1 MELLDAS
8 LTRYCHCGCALQPR
22 VVGLSLAQVTC
33 GVCGARVPAGAEAK
47 RCNEHD
53 YDICGYCLG
62 HPTLPPVGAKII
74 RGPTWMEKHAPQG
87 MTREDIFAEGIVE
100 TELLKRTTSQREGG
114 DDIIGTDEEILSG
127 LGYHSY
133 FRVRWLKSGKVSYCR
148 GPPFQDVAL
157 AHDNVDVLQV
167 LACFVK
173 LSQAAPQ
180 REVSLLQIP
189 PYLAPPSV
197 AIVTETQQ

>member
-1 MELLDAS
+1 
-8 LTRYCHCGCALQPR
+8 
-22 VVGLSLAQVTC
+22 
-33 GVCGARVPAGAEAK
+33 
-47 RCNEHD
+47 
-53 YDICGYCLG
+53 
-62 HPTLPPVGAKII
+62 
-74 RGPTWMEKHAPQG
+74 
-87 MTREDIFAEGIVE
+87 MTREDVFEEGIVE
-100 TELLKRTTSQREGG
+100 TEFLKRITTSQWEGG
-114 DDIIGTDEEILSG
+114 DESIGSEEEILLG

-148 GPPFQDVAL
+148 GPPFQDVTL
-157 AHDNVDVLQV
+157 AHDIVDVLQV

-189 PYLAPPSV
+189 PYLALPSV